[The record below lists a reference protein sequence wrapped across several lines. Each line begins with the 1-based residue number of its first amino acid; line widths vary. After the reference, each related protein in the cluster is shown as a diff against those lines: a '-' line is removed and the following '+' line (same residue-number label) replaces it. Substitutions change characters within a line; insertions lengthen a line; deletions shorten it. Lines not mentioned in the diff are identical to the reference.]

1 MQSKPVKS
9 YPLWGTHK
17 TVFGSFWDKIAL
29 NRQLLRWKGYYYW
42 KLLGQENRQLHK
54 EVYPTVK
61 LKAIIRRNLNE
72 VMLVQLVVKI
82 MDKIMD
88 REIVFEKKIIRIPVS
103 LYLNAI
109 RVTLPKSWIGPR
121 EWNRLSIAKYLRLDP
136 SQIWA
141 RFLIIFESQK

>member
-1 MQSKPVKS
+1 M
-9 YPLWGTHK
+9 
-17 TVFGSFWDKIAL
+17 
-29 NRQLLRWKGYYYW
+29 
-42 KLLGQENRQLHK
+42 
-54 EVYPTVK
+54 YPTVK

-121 EWNRLSIAKYLRLDP
+121 E
-136 SQIWA
+136 
-141 RFLIIFESQK
+141 